1 MSKTALS
8 AVLLSLLGACGQ
20 PSNIPCNTDDNCPTG
35 WFCKSSLTC
44 AQRTSTSSP
53 SDIELTGVAATEG
66 GPFGSSVSI
75 ATGAM
80 DESFF
85 MQLTNKGTDS
95 TLNVKVAFSGSSCIT
110 FSLDSTIPFFPG
122 SSPATVQVD
131 VGTNDCTARVT
142 RAEARRI
149 HSDMIDAI
157 FAPAYASD
165 PDTTPLLITS
175 TLLPRRGNDPA
186 AQQCTLY
193 FNEEI
198 RDLARTHPRSASI
211 ALADMNNGT
220 FITVDD
226 LAPGDT
232 LHPSAEGYA
241 KMAAVWYEALNANLD
256 KLRAPIAL

>member
-1 MSKTALS
+1 MLGEWRKLFP
-8 AVLLSLLGACGQ
+8 AVLAVLAAGHAGAQKAEFPLRAMPIGA
-20 PSNIPCNTDDNCPTG
+20 SIT
-35 WFCKSSLTC
+35 
-44 AQRTSTSSP
+44 A
-53 SDIELTGVAATEG
+53 GVSAG
-66 GPFGSSVSI
+66 K
-75 ATGAM
+75 
-80 DESFF
+80 
-85 MQLTNKGTDS
+85 LTNGYREPLLERLVADGWQLHYVGTQRSGDS
-95 TLNVKVAFSGSSCIT
+95 TENHHEGYPGIRTAGLANQTRAKGVVDEFKPNLLLLN
-110 FSLDSTIPFFPG
+110 
-122 SSPATVQVD
+122 
-131 VGTNDCTARVT
+131 VGTNDCSARVT

-157 FAPAYASD
+157 FAPAYAGD
-165 PDTTPLLITS
+165 ADTAPLLITS

-186 AQQCTLY
+186 VQECTLY

-241 KMAAVWYEALNANLD
+241 KMAAVWYEALDANLD
-256 KLRAPIAL
+256 KLHAPVEL

>member
-1 MSKTALS
+1 MVDEFKPN
-8 AVLLSLLGACGQ
+8 LLLL
-20 PSNIPCNTDDNCPTG
+20 N
-35 WFCKSSLTC
+35 
-44 AQRTSTSSP
+44 
-53 SDIELTGVAATEG
+53 
-66 GPFGSSVSI
+66 
-75 ATGAM
+75 
-80 DESFF
+80 
-85 MQLTNKGTDS
+85 
-95 TLNVKVAFSGSSCIT
+95 
-110 FSLDSTIPFFPG
+110 
-122 SSPATVQVD
+122 
-131 VGTNDCTARVT
+131 VGTNDCSARVT

-157 FAPAYASD
+157 FAPAYAGD
-165 PDTTPLLITS
+165 ADTAPLLITS

-186 AQQCTLY
+186 VQECTLY

-241 KMAAVWYEALNANLD
+241 KMAAVWYEALDANLD
-256 KLRAPIAL
+256 KLHAPVEL